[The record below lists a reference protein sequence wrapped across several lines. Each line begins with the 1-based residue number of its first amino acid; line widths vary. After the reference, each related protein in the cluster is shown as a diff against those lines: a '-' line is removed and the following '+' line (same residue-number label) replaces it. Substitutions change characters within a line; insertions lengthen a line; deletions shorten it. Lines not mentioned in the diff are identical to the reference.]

1 MRSALGKFREILL
14 FRIVDRYLLKEAAS
28 AWMAVTGILLV
39 IILAHRF
46 SRFLGEAASGNLP
59 GFAVFEL
66 LGYASIGF
74 LSILTPVGLF
84 LGLLTAFGR
93 LYRDSEMAAMF
104 ACGIG
109 PKQLYRPV
117 LLLGVIAA
125 LLVGSLSLFAA
136 PWAAS
141 EALKSRRIA
150 EKEAEIGVFESGRF
164 KTSSDGNV
172 AFYAEEVDSAT
183 GELSEVFVSS
193 RDRTEDNVTIRASK
207 GRQELQPK
215 TGQRFLILEDGRRY
229 DGEPG
234 EADYRVMEFKEHGIE
249 IRRDDPDLSTVKR
262 DGVSTIELLG
272 SDDPRD
278 IAELQWRISTP
289 LLALILAFISVPL
302 AKTRPRE
309 GRYGKVVLGVLMY
322 VVYSNFLGVTQVW
335 LERGILPAWA
345 GLWIVHALALAVGSA
360 MLAVMT
366 GWRPFKKAG
375 GS

>member
-1 MRSALGKFREILL
+1 M

-28 AWMAVTGILLV
+28 AWLAVTGVLLV

-46 SRFLGEAASGNLP
+46 SRFLAEAASGNLP
-59 GFAVFEL
+59 GAAVFEL

-74 LSILTPVGLF
+74 LGVLLPVGLF

-93 LYRDSEMAAMF
+93 LYRDSEMSAMF

-109 PKQLYRPV
+109 PRQLYRPV

-125 LLVGSLSLFAA
+125 LLVGALSLFAG

-172 AFYAEEVDSAT
+172 AFYAEGVEPAS
-183 GELSEVFVSS
+183 GELSEVFVAS
-193 RDRTEDNVTIRASK
+193 RREADTNVTIRAET
-207 GRQELQPK
+207 GHQESFPE
-215 TGQRFLILEDGRRY
+215 TGQRFLILENGHRY
-229 DGEPG
+229 DGTVG
-234 EADYRVMEFKEHGIE
+234 QADYRVMTFEEHGIE
-249 IRRDDPDLSTVKR
+249 IRREDPDLTTVKR
-262 DGVSTIELLG
+262 DGVPTSELLG

-309 GRYGKVVLGVLMY
+309 GRYGKVVIGVLLY
-322 VVYSNFLGVTQVW
+322 VVYSNFLGVAQVW
-335 LERGILPAWA
+335 LERGILPSWI
-345 GLWIVHALALAVGSA
+345 GLWMVHLLAFAVGAVMLAL
-360 MLAVMT
+360 MT
-366 GWRPFKKAG
+366 GWRPGAVSGHARHAG
-375 GS
+375 DGEA